1 MNAVILSTKG
11 KIDIPNIKE
20 TEINLLNKLVE
31 IGAINLNETEIHYFL
46 EN

>member
-1 MNAVILSTKG
+1 MNAVILSVKG

-20 TEINLLNKLVE
+20 SEINLLNKLVE
-31 IGAINLNETEIHYFL
+31 IGAINLIDTEIHYFL